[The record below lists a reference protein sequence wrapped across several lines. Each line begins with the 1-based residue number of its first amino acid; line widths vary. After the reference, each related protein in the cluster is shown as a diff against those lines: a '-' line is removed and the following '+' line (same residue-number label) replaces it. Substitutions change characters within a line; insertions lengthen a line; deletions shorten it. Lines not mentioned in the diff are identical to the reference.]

1 MVRRMNDRTRVWSE
15 ERMDGRRE
23 RWMAG
28 GKERR
33 RRDGRR
39 ERVAGGKNDRRVK
52 TVGGR
57 MIGERMIGE

>member
-1 MVRRMNDRTRVWSE
+1 MV
-15 ERMDGRRE
+15 
-23 RWMAG
+23 G

-39 ERVAGGKNDRRVK
+39 ERVAGGKNDRRVR

-57 MIGERMIGE
+57 MIGRKGW